1 MAGIKMI
8 GLDELE
14 AKLKSNCNLRDVK
27 RVVQF
32 HGDTLNGKM
41 KRKTTE
47 AFTKGYSTGDTAGSI
62 NTEIRDDGMTAAVGP
77 TTEYA
82 PYVEYG
88 TRFMQAESFV
98 RPTWEE
104 QKGLFKKDLNKLMK

>member
-14 AKLKSNCNLRDVK
+14 AKLKSNCNLNDVR

-32 HGDTLNGKM
+32 HGDELNRKM
-41 KRKTTE
+41 KRKTETV
-47 AFTKGYSTGDTAGSI
+47 FVKGYTKGHTADTI

-82 PYVEYG
+82 SYVEYG
-88 TRFMQAESFV
+88 TRFMQAESFI

>member
-8 GLDELE
+8 GLGELE
-14 AKLKSNCNLRDVK
+14 AKLKSNCNLHDVK

-32 HGDTLNGKM
+32 HGDTLNKKM

-62 NTEIRDDGMTAAVGP
+62 NTEIRDDGMTVAVGP
-77 TTEYA
+77 TTDYS

-88 TRFMQAESFV
+88 TRFMQAEPFV

-104 QKGLFKKDLNKLMK
+104 QKELFKKDLNKLMK